1 MNFLSTK
8 KYLNISIFITHFF
21 ELLTINR
28 IQESPKFN
36 LLVISLIHFDLVYQT
51 SNNNSNLNLSMIG
64 VQKNKGET
72 INFFNKYMQ
81 EHQ

>member
-8 KYLNISIFITHFF
+8 KYINTTIFITHLF

-64 VQKNKGET
+64 AQKNKGET